1 VCTQFCFLLARA
13 LTRAQRS
20 LNLLAQGKNFI
31 IPLSKQV
38 EQFATVQGNI
48 SARIGSGAADGAL
61 SRSLFLTSTG
71 GNDLFAFFARN
82 NTPTDA
88 EKRLF
93 IRNLVALYQNHV
105 RVRSPST
112 YLFRATSIVLRSYT
126 EESY

>member
-1 VCTQFCFLLARA
+1 LF
-13 LTRAQRS
+13 
-20 LNLLAQGKNFI
+20 AQGTFI
-31 IPLSKQV
+31 IPLGKQV

-48 SARIGSGAADGAL
+48 SARIGKGAADGVL

-82 NTPTDA
+82 STPTDA

-105 RVRSPST
+105 KVRSPST
-112 YLFRATSIVLRSYT
+112 LFLATSCFDGDAIH
-126 EESY
+126 